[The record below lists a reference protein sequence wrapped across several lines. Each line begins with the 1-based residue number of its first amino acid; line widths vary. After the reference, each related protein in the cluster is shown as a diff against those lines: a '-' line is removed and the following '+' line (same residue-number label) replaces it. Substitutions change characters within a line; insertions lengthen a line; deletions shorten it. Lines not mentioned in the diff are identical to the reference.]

1 MSKYKKRARE
11 LAFRVLYTADLS
23 GKPIDEVYK
32 EYLNRLKDQLSPK
45 TIEYTNKIIKDL
57 IKYKKEIDEIISN
70 NLKNWKLKRLGY
82 PERALLRLG
91 TYELLFEPTKAKG
104 RIFIDILDL
113 TNCYLSSKETIKFI
127 NGILNTI
134 YKSYK
139 SQLAGSS
146 GGTSNS

>member
-11 LAFRVLYTADLS
+11 LAFRVLYTSDLS
-23 GKPIDEVYK
+23 GKPIEEVYQ
-32 EYLNRLKDQLSPK
+32 EYLKRLKGQLSPK
-45 TIEYTNKIIKDL
+45 TVEYTDEIIKNL
-57 IKYKKEIDEIISN
+57 IKHKKEIDEIISK
-70 NLKNWKLKRLGY
+70 NLKNWRFERLGY

-91 TYELLFEPTKAKG
+91 TYELLFEPIKAKG

-113 TNCYLSSKETIKFI
+113 TNCYLSSRETIKFI

-134 YKSYK
+134 YKSYRN
-139 SQLAGSS
+139 QLAGSS